1 MPGKQGK
8 WPCHGKHREFGN
20 LDKTQGILF
29 GQVVN
34 SFILKIQDTCIAIF
48 AEIFQKSVLL
58 LKWPQISELDAG
70 KISSW
75 TGKKTGKTGNLYRI

>member
-20 LDKTQGILF
+20 FARTQGILF

-34 SFILKIQDTCIAIF
+34 SFILKIQDIAIF
-48 AEIFQKSVLL
+48 AAKFSNDCKSVLL
-58 LKWPQISELDAG
+58 MKWPQISELGTG

-75 TGKKTGKTGNLYRI
+75 TGKKTEKHRL